1 MPYADL
7 LVHRAEVL
15 RRTTGTDRM
24 GQPVEKYT
32 TVHAALPCRV
42 NAAKGGER
50 NNERMSQTFG
60 VTHRCFLEPG
70 ADVHED
76 DRVVV
81 TGQAGEVVLPEARV
95 VLRRPVYA
103 GGPGE
108 HHLEVDLEALRGPM

>member
-1 MPYADL
+1 
-7 LVHRAEVL
+7 
-15 RRTTGTDRM
+15 M
-24 GQPVEKYT
+24 GQPVEEYA

-60 VTHRCFLEPG
+60 VTHRGFFLAG

-81 TGQAGEVVLPEARV
+81 TGQGGEVVLPEARV

-103 GGPGE
+103 GTSAE
-108 HHLEVDLEALRGPM
+108 HHLEADLEALRGPM